1 MSGPHRLPEMA
12 SARFG
17 AAVDRTEPI
26 GFRLDGRPRA
36 GLYGDTLASALL
48 ASGRTVF
55 GRSALLGRPRGLTA
69 LGFDDAVAWAAAEGE
84 RDLRPADELLLSEG
98 ATFRTSAGLSAGS
111 PLGLGARA
119 ALGPESRLPSL
130 GRRLFERV
138 SRQAALPIAATRE
151 LPPRMAA
158 RFESCDV
165 LVIGAGLAGLA
176 AAKAARSAGLH
187 VRVAEAS
194 LRAGGLADL
203 YDGTIDGLPP
213 AAWVAQTAGDLVDGG
228 ALWLGTRAV
237 QVDRSGSVHLLERV
251 RGQLGLLRVAAQL
264 VVVASGW
271 RERPLP
277 FADNDR
283 PGVMLATTARA
294 LLRRHAV
301 APGVRVVVATTG
313 DEGYRTAVDLKDAGV
328 EVEMIL
334 DARDDPQGPA
344 VDVAKAAGV
353 SMSFASVVTGVE
365 TDKSGERLKAVRAA
379 NREGAGLDGGL
390 GARTLF
396 ADALVVSGGL
406 AARSELGEAGDRVI
420 VVGSGFNAR
429 DALAGGAAAGA
440 EAAQRLEV
448 GLAAAPPVAEI
459 PADEPDGGLDLYMA
473 GLDAQ
478 AARTAFVD
486 FGADVTVADVAEAA
500 AMGVDGPQVMA
511 RWLGLGRGPDGG
523 AAAAGLPQAA
533 FGRIHGEAPSPAGE
547 VQGPRWTLAA
557 LAAAASVDPY

>member
-1 MSGPHRLPEMA
+1 MSGPHRLPETA
-12 SARFG
+12 PARFG
-17 AAVDRTEPI
+17 SAVDRTEPI
-26 GFRLDGRPRA
+26 GFRLDGRPRT

-48 ASGRTVF
+48 ASGRAVF
-55 GRSALLGRPRGLTA
+55 GRSPLLGRPRGLTA

-84 RDLRPADELLLSEG
+84 HDLRPADELLLSEG
-98 ATFRTSAGLSAGS
+98 ATFRTSPGLVTRS
-111 PLGLGARA
+111 PLAFGARA

-138 SRQAALPIAATRE
+138 SRQAALPIPTTRE
-151 LPPRMAA
+151 LAPRMAA

-176 AAKAARSAGLH
+176 AAQAARSAGLH

-194 LRAGGLADL
+194 HRAGGLADL
-203 YDGTIDGLPP
+203 YDGRIDGLSPG
-213 AAWVAQTAGDLVDGG
+213 AWVAHAAGDLSDGG
-228 ALWLGTRAV
+228 ALWLGTRAIH
-237 QVDRSGSVHLLERV
+237 VDRSGSVQLIERV
-251 RGQLGLLRVAAQL
+251 RGQHGLLRVAAQL

-283 PGVMLATTARA
+283 PGVLLATTARA

-301 APGVRVVVATTG
+301 APGGRVVVATTG
-313 DEGYRTAVDLKDAGV
+313 DEGYRTAVDLKEAGV

-353 SMSFASVVTGVE
+353 SMSFASVATGVE

-379 NREGAGLDGGL
+379 NRDGF

-406 AARSELGEAGDRVI
+406 AARSELGEACDRVI
-420 VVGSGFNAR
+420 VAASGFNAR

-440 EAAQRLEV
+440 EAARRLEV
-448 GLAAAPPVAEI
+448 GLAAAPPLAEI
-459 PADEPDGGLDLYMA
+459 PADEPDGGLDLYMS
-473 GLDAQ
+473 GLDPQ

-500 AMGVDGPQVMA
+500 ALGVDGPEVLA
-511 RWLGLGRGPDGG
+511 RWLGLGGGPDGG
-523 AAAAGLPQAA
+523 AAGAGLPQAA
-533 FGRIHGEAPSPAGE
+533 FGRIHGDAPSSAGA

>member
-1 MSGPHRLPEMA
+1 MSGPHRLPETA
-12 SARFG
+12 PARFG
-17 AAVDRTEPI
+17 AAVDRSEPI
-26 GFRLDGRPRA
+26 GFRLDGRPRT

-55 GRSALLGRPRGLTA
+55 GRSPLLGRPRGLTA
-69 LGFDDAVAWAAAEGE
+69 LGFDDAVAWAAADGE
-84 RDLRPADELLLSEG
+84 HDLRPADDLLLSEG
-98 ATFRTSAGLSAGS
+98 AAFRTSPGLGARS
-111 PLGLGARA
+111 PLALGARA
-119 ALGPESRLPSL
+119 ALGPESRLPSF

-151 LPPRMAA
+151 LRPRMAA
-158 RFESCDV
+158 RFETCDV
-165 LVIGAGLAGLA
+165 LVIGTGLAGLA

-194 LRAGGLADL
+194 HRPGGLADL

-213 AAWVAQTAGDLVDGG
+213 SAWVAQAAGDLSDEG
-228 ALWLGTRAV
+228 ALWLGTRALH
-237 QVDRSGSVHLLERV
+237 VDRSGSVQLIERV

-283 PGVMLATTARA
+283 PGVLLATTARA

-301 APGVRVVVATTG
+301 APGLRVVIATTG

-344 VDVAKAAGV
+344 VDVAKAAGAP
-353 SMSFASVVTGVE
+353 MSFASVVTGVE

-379 NREGAGLDGGL
+379 NRDSDGL

-406 AARSELGEAGDRVI
+406 AARSELGESGDRVI
-420 VVGSGFNAR
+420 VAASGFNAR

-440 EAAQRLEV
+440 EAARRLEV
-448 GLAAAPPVAEI
+448 GLASAPPVAEI

-500 AMGVDGPQVMA
+500 AMGVDGPQVLA
-511 RWLGLGRGPDGG
+511 RWLGLGRGLDGG
-523 AAAAGLPQAA
+523 GAAAGLPQAA
-533 FGRIHGEAPSPAGE
+533 FGRIHGEAPLPAGA
-547 VQGPRWTLAA
+547 VQGPRWTLAT
-557 LAAAASVDPY
+557 LAAAASVAPY